1 MNKIRKKYLLY
12 LLKKEYIFE
21 ILTLILLS
29 FSCIFLSCLTYNTTK
44 LDNLSTDDSYV
55 YRLLGLTGIT
65 IQSYFFPFVVLIVA
79 LILLDIVYNKL
90 NISNIQ
96 SNLFL
101 LQIKGY
107 SIIKMDTKL
116 FHTLFSLLTCGLS
129 IALYTILYLI
139 LNLIFKTE
147 VPIFT
152 FNINILL
159 LVLSYF
165 IYDFLIYTAVLN
177 SKTRYNNLLS
187 FLREKY

>member
-12 LLKKEYIFE
+12 LLKKEYIFD

-29 FSCIFLSCLTYNTTK
+29 VSCIFLSCLTYDTTK
-44 LDNLSTDDSYV
+44 LENLSTDDSYV

-65 IQSYFFPFVVLIVA
+65 IQSYFFPFVVLIIA

-107 SIIKMDTKL
+107 FKIKRDTKL
-116 FHTLFSLLTCGLS
+116 FHVLFSFLTCGLS
-129 IALYTILYLI
+129 IVLYTILYLI

-159 LVLSYF
+159 LVVSYF
-165 IYDFLIYTAVLN
+165 IYDFLIYTEVLN
-177 SKTRYNNLLS
+177 SKTRYNKLLS

>member
-165 IYDFLIYTAVLN
+165 IYDFLIYTAFLN

>member
-1 MNKIRKKYLLY
+1 MNKIRKKYFLFLLRN
-12 LLKKEYIFE
+12 EYIFD

-29 FSCIFLSCLTYNTTK
+29 LSCLFLSCLTYDTNK
-44 LDNLSTDDSYV
+44 LNSLSKSDYYV

-65 IQSYFFPFVVLIVA
+65 IQSYFFPFVVLVIA

-96 SNLFL
+96 ANLFL

-107 SIIKMDTKL
+107 SKIKKETNL
-116 FHTLFSLLTCGLS
+116 FHALFSFVTCNLS
-129 IALYTILYLI
+129 IALYVIFYLI

-147 VPIFT
+147 VPIFA
-152 FNINILL
+152 FNVNILYL
-159 LVLSYF
+159 ILAYF
-165 IYDFLIYTAVLN
+165 IYDFIVYKMVLN
-177 SKTRYNNLLS
+177 FKTKYRKLLT